1 MKLPIICDTHFGF
14 KNDSLVFREYFDRF
28 FKDIFFPYLDA
39 NNIKELIHLGDL
51 MDRRKYVN
59 FETLKFIRENF
70 IQELQKRQITMH
82 IILGN
87 HDVYYKNTN
96 LVNSVKEL
104 FGDHESIR
112 LYEKFE
118 DASVAGFMFAML
130 PWICPDNQNEFD
142 SFVQKSSST
151 VAIGHLELQGFE
163 VLRGIRSEEGMNK
176 NILEKFE
183 NVYSGHFHQKNDDGH
198 VYYLG
203 TQYDMTFA
211 DVDERK
217 GFHVFDTETRKVCF
231 VENPYKMFYR
241 LIYDDT
247 NKMEIPDFSRYEK
260 SYVKLVVKNKKNP
273 KLFDK
278 YIGKLYDVCPHEVNI
293 IEEYELAD
301 PSTDDID
308 ITQDTLSIIYGD
320 IDDNKNYEPA
330 AVNSLKKIMTDLYL
344 ESFEVD

>member
-1 MKLPIICDTHFGF
+1 MLIPFINDTHFGF
-14 KNDSLVFREYFDRF
+14 KNDSQIFREYFNRF
-28 FKDIFFPYLDA
+28 FKDIFFPYVDA

-70 IQELQKRQITMH
+70 IEELHKRQITMH

-96 LVNSVKEL
+96 SVNSVREL
-104 FGDHESIR
+104 FNDHPSIK
-112 LYEKFE
+112 LYEKFQ
-118 DASVAGFMFAML
+118 DADVAGFKFAMI
-130 PWICPDNQNEFD
+130 PWICPENQNEFD
-142 SFVQKSSST
+142 SFVHNSSST
-151 VAIGHLELQGFE
+151 VAVGHLELQGFE

-176 NILEKFE
+176 NILEKFQ

-198 VYYLG
+198 IFYLG

-217 GFHVFDTETRKVCF
+217 GFHVFDTETRSVRF
-231 VENPYKMFYR
+231 IENPQKMFYR
-241 LIYDDT
+241 LIYDDI
-247 NKMEIPDFSRYEK
+247 NKTDIPDFSRYEK
-260 SYVKLVVKNKKNP
+260 SYVKLVVKNKKYP

-278 YIGKLYDVCPHEVNI
+278 YIGKLYDIGPHEVNI